1 MAINRQDNG
10 CYQYVL
16 LLFRHTTREGFV
28 ATTSY
33 RFPPTTDSL
42 NSAELTILGQRFLI
56 SLNLLLVEYHVKMRK
71 TRAKLE
77 NH

>member
-1 MAINRQDNG
+1 MVPPLFTTQGCLNQLPTMAINRQDNG

-33 RFPPTTDSL
+33 RFPPTTGSL

-56 SLNLLLVEYHVKMRK
+56 SLN
-71 TRAKLE
+71 
-77 NH
+77 

>member
-33 RFPPTTDSL
+33 RFPPTTGSL
-42 NSAELTILGQRFLI
+42 NSAE
-56 SLNLLLVEYHVKMRK
+56 LLVEYHVKMRK
-71 TRAKLE
+71 TRVKLE

>member
-1 MAINRQDNG
+1 MVPPLFTTQDCLNQLPTMAINRQDNG

-33 RFPPTTDSL
+33 RFPPTTGSL

-56 SLNLLLVEYHVKMRK
+56 SLN
-71 TRAKLE
+71 
-77 NH
+77 

>member
-28 ATTSY
+28 ATASY
-33 RFPPTTDSL
+33 RFTPTTGSL

-56 SLNLLLVEYHVKMRK
+56 SFN
-71 TRAKLE
+71 
-77 NH
+77 

>member
-16 LLFRHTTREGFV
+16 LSFRHTTRKGFI

-33 RFPPTTDSL
+33 RFTPTTGSL
-42 NSAELTILGQRFLI
+42 NSVALTVLGQRFLI
-56 SLNLLLVEYHVKMRK
+56 SLI
-71 TRAKLE
+71 
-77 NH
+77 